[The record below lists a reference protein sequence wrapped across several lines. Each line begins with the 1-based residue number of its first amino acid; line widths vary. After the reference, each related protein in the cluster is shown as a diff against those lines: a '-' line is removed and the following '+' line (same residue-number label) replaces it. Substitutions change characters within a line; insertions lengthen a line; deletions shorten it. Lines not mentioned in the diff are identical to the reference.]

1 MPLWRHVF
9 IMQDNNTNNHTN
21 SDTDTMLESK
31 KTTQCPI
38 KTLKNLFVPP
48 YPIPHK
54 NKNSLFKRFFTG
66 QISWLHT
73 LFEKSYTMKM
83 GEIKLPKVNFFIVNE
98 PKLIKQIMVDEVE
111 KFPKH
116 HLLEELLEPIIGRS
130 IFAVSGA
137 EWHRQRKMVYPAFT
151 HANLRRTFD
160 FMSDAAD
167 DIILKILDILHT
179 DTHVD
184 IDPLM
189 TFVSADIIYRTIFSI
204 KLTEHDAFKIYNA
217 FHEFQSA
224 IQPCAL
230 LRIYG
235 LPTWYHRRKI
245 DKAVV
250 KIHDVFGGLIKER
263 YNAYHT
269 NGNAGNDIL
278 SSLLEAKDET
288 TGKHFTIQELI
299 DQISLVF
306 LAGHE
311 TTASTLTWALYLLA
325 ETPDIQE
332 KCRRQIPQTKLHYTD
347 LKDLDQLKNVIEE
360 TLRLYPPI
368 SFLLRE
374 ASCPVKIRNKDL
386 SKGAMVT
393 ISPWL
398 THRNGNEW
406 ENPHSFDPDRF
417 SDATTQEAQK
427 NAYLPFGKGPRICI
441 GAAFARQETLI
452 ILAKIVQQFNLCYDN
467 PEKPQAISRV
477 TLRSQKGIR
486 LKMTHILR

>member
-1 MPLWRHVF
+1 MPDTA
-9 IMQDNNTNNHTN
+9 DNQ
-21 SDTDTMLESK
+21 K
-31 KTTQCPI
+31 QCPI
-38 KTLKNLFVPP
+38 KTIKNLFVPP
-48 YPIPHK
+48 YPVPHK
-54 NKNSLFKRFFTG
+54 DKNSLLKRFFTG

-98 PKLIKQIMVDEVE
+98 PSLIKKIMVDDVD

-130 IFAVSGA
+130 IFAVSGT

-160 FMSDAAD
+160 FMNDAAD
-167 DIILKILDILHT
+167 DIVSKIDSCVKKSH
-179 DTHVD
+179 HVD

-204 KLTEHDAFKIYNA
+204 KLTQDDAFIIYNA

-245 DKAVV
+245 NKAVV
-250 KIHDVFGGLIKER
+250 KIHGVFGGLVKER
-263 YNAYHT
+263 YTAYHEQ
-269 NGNAGNDIL
+269 GIAGNDIL

-288 TGKHFTIQELI
+288 TGQHFTIQELI

-311 TTASTLTWALYLLA
+311 TTASTLTWALYMLA
-325 ETPDIQE
+325 ETHDIQQ
-332 KCRRQIPQTKLHYTD
+332 KCRKQIPEHTLHYTD
-347 LKDLDQLKNVIEE
+347 LKNLTHLKNVIDE

-374 ASCPVKIRNKDL
+374 ASCPMTLRNKKL
-386 SKGAMVT
+386 EKKAMVT

-398 THRNGNEW
+398 IHRNGNEW
-406 ENPHSFDPDRF
+406 DNPHSFDPDRF
-417 SDATTQEAQK
+417 DDPQTDEAQK
-427 NAYLPFGKGPRICI
+427 HAYLPFGKGPRICV
-441 GAAFARQETLI
+441 GMAFAKQESLI
-452 ILAKIVQQFNLCYDN
+452 ILAKIVQKFNLCYDS
-467 PEKPQAISRV
+467 PQKPQAVSRV
-477 TLRSQKGIR
+477 TLRSKDGIC
-486 LKMTHILR
+486 LKMTPI